1 MHSEA
6 LDGARR
12 RGRPR
17 NADLDD
23 AIREAAWALI
33 ANVGC
38 EALTFEAIAQAVGC
52 SRSTL
57 YRRFAT
63 KADMVS
69 HMLDETARS
78 FAPQLPP
85 DAPPRELL
93 LAHAATC
100 SRMYAGSRGGALLHI
115 AAAARRDATIAR
127 AFDAHQGLVAPHYRA
142 PLRLLAAEACDASL
156 DFALQT
162 LMGSVVHHVATRRHK
177 LSALEIERLVDAAIS
192 LANA

>member
-1 MHSEA
+1 MQSA
-6 LDGARR
+6 ASDAARR

-17 NADLDD
+17 NADLDIE
-23 AIREAAWALI
+23 IREAAWVLI
-33 ANVGC
+33 ADVGC
-38 EALTFEAIAQAVGC
+38 EALTFEAIAQTVGC

-69 HMLDETARS
+69 HLLNETARS
-78 FAPQLPP
+78 FAPQLPL

-93 LAHAATC
+93 LAHATTC

-115 AAAARRDATIAR
+115 AAAARRDSTIAK

-142 PLRLLAAEACDASL
+142 PLQVLAPEASKDAL

-162 LMGSVVHHVATRRHK
+162 LMGSVVHHVGVTSRFVRQTT
-177 LSALEIERLVDAAIS
+177 IWRT
-192 LANA
+192 

>member
-1 MHSEA
+1 MHAEA
-6 LDGARR
+6 SGGARP

-17 NADLDD
+17 NADLDIE
-23 AIREAAWALI
+23 IREAAWALI
-33 ANVGC
+33 ADVGC

-78 FAPQLPP
+78 FAPQLPA
-85 DAPPRELL
+85 DAPPRALL
-93 LAHAATC
+93 LAHAETC
-100 SRMYAGSRGGALLHI
+100 CRIYAGTRGGALLHI

-142 PLRLLAAEACDASL
+142 PLRALVPQASEDAL

-162 LMGSVVHHVATRRHK
+162 LMGSIVHHVATRRHQ
-177 LSALEIERLVDAAIS
+177 LSALEIARLVDAAVG
-192 LANA
+192 LATG